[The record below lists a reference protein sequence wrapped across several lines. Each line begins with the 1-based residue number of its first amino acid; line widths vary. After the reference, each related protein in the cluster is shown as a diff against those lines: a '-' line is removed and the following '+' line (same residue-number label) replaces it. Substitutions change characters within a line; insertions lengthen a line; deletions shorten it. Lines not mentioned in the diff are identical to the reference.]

1 MSFQP
6 SILVCASV
14 PRKAWVGLSESAEL
28 EQEQSSFPMACSSP
42 SQEDVLTGFGLWI
55 LAQSQREDS
64 ANNSSVIPPCRPCVT
79 LLILYPETLAMTLP
93 LDELHI
99 HCLLCSQCQAQCL
112 AQHPQ

>member
-14 PRKAWVGLSESAEL
+14 PRKVWVGLSESAEL

-42 SQEDVLTGFGLWI
+42 FQEDVLTGFGLWI
-55 LAQSQREDS
+55 LAQSQIEDS
-64 ANNSSVIPPCRPCVT
+64 ANDSSVIPSRRSCVA

-99 HCLLCSQCQAQCL
+99 HCLLCSRCL
-112 AQHPQ
+112 AQQPQ